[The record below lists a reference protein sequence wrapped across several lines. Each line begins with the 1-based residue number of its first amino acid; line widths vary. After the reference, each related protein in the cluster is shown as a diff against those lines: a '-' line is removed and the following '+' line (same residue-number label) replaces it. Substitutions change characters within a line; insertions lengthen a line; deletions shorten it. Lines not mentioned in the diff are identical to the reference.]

1 MMNDFLDGLV
11 SDLKP
16 VRPRRPS
23 LEALM
28 LAGLCLSE
36 LTLWLALGQA
46 RPHLMQVVQ
55 TTPAFWWKLASF
67 GLLAGLGAVTAI
79 SSFDPA
85 VSPRR
90 GLMWIVA
97 AFALYLI
104 GGLFLPG
111 PSGQIDIFQRL
122 NWRDGVVC
130 LIKVAMLS
138 APVTAALG
146 VFMRAGAPTH
156 RAGTALASGIA
167 AAAWAAFVFT
177 FACPH
182 DDPLYI
188 MVWYSLACAL
198 SATVARVVLPLV
210 ARW

>member
-1 MMNDFLDGLV
+1 MSDFLDGLV

-16 VRPRRPS
+16 VRPRRPYF
-23 LEALM
+23 EALM
-28 LAGLCLSE
+28 LAGLCLAE
-36 LTLWLALGQA
+36 LALWLALGQV
-46 RPHLMQVVQ
+46 RPHLIQVAQ

-67 GLLAGLGAVTAI
+67 GLVAGLAGVTAI
-79 SSFDPA
+79 SSIDPA

-104 GGLFLPG
+104 GGLLLHG
-111 PSGQIDIFQRL
+111 PTGQIDIIQRL
-122 NWRDGVVC
+122 DWSDGVDC
-130 LIKVAMLS
+130 LIKVALLS

-156 RAGTALASGIA
+156 RAGTALASGTA

-182 DDPLYI
+182 DDPLY
-188 MVWYSLACAL
+188 VTFWYTLACAL
-198 SATVARVVLPLV
+198 SAAVARVILPLV